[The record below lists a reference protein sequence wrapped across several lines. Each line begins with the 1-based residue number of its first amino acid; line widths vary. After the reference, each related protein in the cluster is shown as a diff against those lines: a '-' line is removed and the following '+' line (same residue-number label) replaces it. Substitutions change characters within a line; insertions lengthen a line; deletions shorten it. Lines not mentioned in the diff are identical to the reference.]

1 MARDGRGFSMVE
13 LVWAVMVLG
22 LLTAMSLPS
31 FVRWRSR
38 IEVAGARDVFA
49 SLHARTRVAA
59 LEQGRVARLHVDG
72 ERGRVWVTVDR
83 SERPDAAATPRPPDA
98 WVDLASEFSGVQLT
112 SNRRVLCFGP
122 HGLPVAGDGC
132 DLPNAT
138 LEFRRGAVAD
148 TITISL
154 VGRLSKR

>member
-13 LVWAVMVLG
+13 LLWAVMILAVLA
-22 LLTAMSLPS
+22 AMGFPGFS
-31 FVRWRSR
+31 RWRIR
-38 IEVAGARDVFA
+38 LEVAGARDAFA
-49 SLHARTRVAA
+49 SLHARTRVVA
-59 LEQGRVARLHVDG
+59 LEHGRVARLHVDS

-83 SERPDAAATPRPPDA
+83 SERPDAGATPRPPDA
-98 WVDLASEFSGVQLT
+98 WVDLASEFAGVRLT
-112 SNRRVLCFGP
+112 SNRSVLCFGP

-138 LEFRRGAVAD
+138 VAFQRGAVAD

-154 VGRLSKR
+154 AGRLSRH